1 MTTVPDSG
9 AVVAPEPPAHGPRR
23 RPRPCWPP
31 RSRRWAWSTATSAP
45 ARSTRSRSA
54 SRRNTASPPPR
65 PTCWAC
71 CRSSSGRSTSSCRS
85 STSPS
90 SCEADNRGEGGIM
103 ALLALLQPRRRR
115 GGVRPVLIGHRP
127 VRRGAALRRRRHHAG
142 DLGPRRGRG
151 HRASRRRSCPPW
163 VVPIVSSVILVALF
177 MFQRRGTARV
187 GAVFGRVMVV
197 WFASIALLGVRRD
210 PAPSGGAGRRQSV
223 ARDRFLPARRPAGL
237 SHPGRRRAGRDRRR
251 GALRRHGPFR
261 QAPDPARLVRRGV
274 AGAGAQLLRPG
285 RAPARSTVGGRES
298 VLLARAGLGPVSD
311 GRASPRRPRWWRR
324 RR

>member
-9 AVVAPEPPAHGPRR
+9 AAVAPEAPAHGTAGGRR
-23 RPRPCWPP
+23 
-31 RSRRWAWSTATSAP
+31 ALAATALGALGVVYGDIGTSPLYALKECFAP
-45 ARSTRSRSA
+45 EYGLAP
-54 SRRNTASPPPR
+54 TA

-90 SCEADNRGEGGIM
+90 SC
-103 ALLALLQPRRRR
+103 
-115 GGVRPVLIGHRP
+115 RPTTGARAASWRCWRCCGRAAGAAGCYRMLIGHRP

-151 HRASRRRSCPPW
+151 PRSRDAAAPA
-163 VVPIVSSVILVALF
+163 VGGAD
-177 MFQRRGTARV
+177 RV
-187 GAVFGRVMVV
+187 QCHPGGAVHVPAAWHRQGGR
-197 WFASIALLGVRRD
+197 GVRPGHGGLVRVDRAPGRARD
-210 PAPSGGAGRRQSV
+210 SAPSGGAGRRQSV
-223 ARDRFLPARRPAGL
+223 ARDRFLPARWPAGL
-237 SHPGRRRAGRDRRR
+237 SHPGRGRAGRDRRR
-251 GALRRHGPFR
+251 GAVRRHGPLR

-311 GRASPRRPRWWRR
+311 GRASPRQPRWSRR